1 MIIAE
6 CLTSLSAC
14 ELANT
19 RYDVVICL
27 VQLLGGRRMRQQ
39 SLASVIAAI
48 SLGSPVLAAEP
59 DAALVSFTYKN
70 GEISKDFIEWVAS
83 VGARK
88 PVKASEGRKLDDY
101 VKAICGSVADI
112 NQALF
117 RRTLEKQG
125 IEVPADGTVN
135 PPEGGM
141 LLLPPCLP
149 TPKATSTARVVLSGE
164 QLWDYYESS
173 PMVAATDVE
182 GVTPVSPGEIIASQ
196 PDSNPGGFFSEAI
209 SSIDISDTS
218 QVQAFIEAYLRG
230 KTGAAR
236 PEGEIAWDAFLAGN
250 ALVLSGADADVT
262 TKALATTLDKAGE
275 GHKSLAVGQAVQ
287 AAIKRWS
294 GKNAITS
301 ENWTQVSQSLDPGS
315 DTPPAKNIT
324 WFDPAPDPSKDPTK
338 LQPGDIVVTVTPAD
352 QTVQIPVDGALLSKD
367 ASENAVAY
375 LQKNPPPPSTTAD
388 APSPDVTLMD
398 TQPMDAVNGTSCDN
412 ATYKMWG
419 TPQFARDFG
428 NAAMRTRM
436 LSYRKGHQATD
447 ASIVVIDSGFVRVR
461 ERGAFRDESFT
472 EVADLLHEQT
482 APAELQARRIH
493 GTSVAGLALGGPDL
507 WGLSATLGLRLT
519 ITPATIYEVRLIN
532 NVPTATFQF
541 EWMKEAITGAGDIY
555 NISFASKNAD
565 QMDIFETYLG
575 TASGKLFVV
584 AAGNNKMNNDT
595 KGGDIGDIDIFPQRF
610 GGNGQGPNLITVAA
624 FDGMKL
630 AGFSN
635 YSSKH
640 VSIAAPGCAI
650 RSWKP
655 TDDDARYEEERF
667 TGTSYAAPI
676 VAHLAGMIKSL
687 MPARHS
693 SPAAVRARIL
703 ASADLMKDLKEVED
717 GRLLNPIK
725 AISIHEDVV
734 EVEQNGVKRLLI
746 GNLQLAGGINDLC
759 VDAGAIEGNPP
770 LLKFATDPT
779 PEGDKDS
786 TIYFLRGGI
795 LENGK
800 VCKRKSATLAFET
813 SDGSIELIKLS
824 DVRDIVFKVP

>member
-1 MIIAE
+1 
-6 CLTSLSAC
+6 
-14 ELANT
+14 
-19 RYDVVICL
+19 
-27 VQLLGGRRMRQQ
+27 MRQQ
-39 SLASVIAAI
+39 SLASLIAAI
-48 SLGSPVLAAEP
+48 SLCSPVLAAEP
-59 DAALVSFTYKN
+59 DAAVVNFTYQS

-125 IEVPADGTVN
+125 IEVPADGTVS
-135 PPEGGM
+135 PPEGGV

-149 TPKATSTARVVLSGE
+149 TPKAKPTARVVLSGE
-164 QLWDYYESS
+164 RLWDYYESS
-173 PMVAATDVE
+173 PLVAATDVE
-182 GVTPVSPGEIIASQ
+182 GVTPVSPGEVIASQ
-196 PDSNPGGFFSEAI
+196 ADNNLGGYFSDVI
-209 SSIDISDTS
+209 SSIDLNDAS
-218 QVQAFIEAYLRG
+218 QVQEFVDAYLRG
-230 KTGAAR
+230 KTDATR
-236 PEGEIAWDAFLAGN
+236 PQGEIAWDAFLAGN

-275 GHKSLAVGQAVQ
+275 GQKSTAVGQAVE
-287 AAIKRWS
+287 AAIKRWG
-294 GKNAITS
+294 GKNAISS
-301 ENWTQVSQSLDPGS
+301 ENWTQVSQSLESGTATS
-315 DTPPAKNIT
+315 SSKNIT

-338 LQPGDIVVTVTPAD
+338 LQPGDIIVTVTPAD
-352 QTVQIPVDGALLSKD
+352 QTVQIPVDGMLLSKA

-375 LQKNPPPPSTTAD
+375 LKKNPPPPPSTAANT
-388 APSPDVTLMD
+388 PSPDVTLMD
-398 TQPMDAVNGTSCDN
+398 TKPMDAVDGSSCTN
-412 ATYKMWG
+412 ASYEMWG
-419 TPQFARDFG
+419 TSQFARDFG

-436 LSYRKGHQATD
+436 LSYRTGHQATD
-447 ASIVVIDSGFVRVR
+447 ASIVVIDSGFVKVR

-472 EVADLLHEQT
+472 EIADLLHEQT
-482 APAELQARRIH
+482 APPELQGRRIH
-493 GTSVAGLALGGPDL
+493 GTSVAGLALGGPHL
-507 WGLSATLGLRLT
+507 WGLSASLGLRLT

-541 EWMKEAITGAGDIY
+541 QWMKDAIEGAGDIY
-555 NISFASKNAD
+555 NISFASKNAE
-565 QMDIFETYLG
+565 QMDVFENYLG
-575 TASGKLFVV
+575 AASGKLFVV

-595 KGGDIGDIDIFPQRF
+595 KGGDIADIDIFPQRF
-610 GGNGQGPNLITVAA
+610 GGNVQGPNLITVAA
-624 FDGMKL
+624 FDGTKL

-635 YSSKH
+635 YSSRY

-650 RSWKP
+650 SSWKP
-655 TDDDARYEEERF
+655 AHDDSRYEEQRF

-687 MPARHS
+687 MPAKHS

-703 ASADLMKDLKEVED
+703 ASADLVKNLQDVED

-734 EVEQNGVKRLLI
+734 EVEQDGVKRLLT
-746 GNLQLAGGINDLC
+746 GTLQLAGGINDLC
-759 VDAGAIEGNPP
+759 VNAGTPEGSPA

-779 PEGDKDS
+779 PEGENDS
-786 TIYFLRGGI
+786 IIYFLRNGI

-800 VCKRKSATLAFET
+800 VCKRREATLAFEA
-813 SDGSIELIKLS
+813 SDGSQELIKLS
-824 DVRDIVFKVP
+824 DVRDIVFKVR